1 MEFKAQLTSELS
13 LWQLSPLEARE
24 QIAALLFLAD
34 ESWMMI
40 NRYLPTA
47 TIYALRQAGEFV
59 GSIAVKAQDEITLEI
74 MNIAVIPTH
83 QRHGFGR
90 QLINFVEHDARQQGY
105 RHLLVGTGDGS
116 VQNIAFYIRIG
127 FRFAEIKTNFF
138 EQYEQP
144 IIENGIQ
151 LRDMIVLA
159 KELFI

>member
-47 TIYALRQAGEFV
+47 IIYALKQAGEF
-59 GSIAVKAQDEITLEI
+59 
-74 MNIAVIPTH
+74 
-83 QRHGFGR
+83 
-90 QLINFVEHDARQQGY
+90 
-105 RHLLVGTGDGS
+105 VGTGDGS
-116 VQNIAFYIRIG
+116 VQNIAFYIRAG